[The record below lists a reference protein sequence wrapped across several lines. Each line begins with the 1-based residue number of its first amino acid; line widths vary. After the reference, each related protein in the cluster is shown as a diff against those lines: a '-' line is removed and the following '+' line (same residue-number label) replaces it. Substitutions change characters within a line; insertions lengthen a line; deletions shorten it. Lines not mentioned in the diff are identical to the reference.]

1 MMIFPKPANK
11 TNNAMADKHIYIN
24 DAMADNHIY
33 ISLYTIKDNM
43 ITDPSLLESMNGKC
57 SI

>member
-1 MMIFPKPANK
+1 
-11 TNNAMADKHIYIN
+11 MADKHIYIN